1 MKARHLK
8 RRALA
13 MHLHRLRRFAALQ
26 YEMGYWYE
34 LDYDGD
40 DPWRD
45 DAEPCENCGG
55 DGRDPM
61 ADYLLPCPLCLGDA

>member
-1 MKARHLK
+1 MKARRLK
-8 RRALA
+8 RRHDART
-13 MHLHRLRRFAALQ
+13 LHQWRFMIYMRDQ
-26 YEMGYWYE
+26 VSGWYE

-61 ADYLLPCPLCLGDA
+61 ADYLLPCQLCMGDA

>member
-26 YEMGYWYE
+26 YELGWYE
-34 LDYDGD
+34 LDDDGD
-40 DPWRD
+40 DPWSIS
-45 DAEPCENCGG
+45 AGVCQHCMG
-55 DGRDPM
+55 DGMDPDC
-61 ADYLLPCPLCLGDA
+61 DYLLTCPRCLGSA